1 MTLNYLDVAIKL
13 AIGLL
18 SLILVINISGKNNL
32 APTSASDQIQNY
44 VLGGIIGGVI
54 YSPAISILQY
64 CIILLIWTVS
74 VLSLKWL
81 KTNSSL
87 VKQVVDGKPIVL
99 IKRGVL
105 DVEACRSAGL
115 SASDVALKLRGQG
128 IFKIKDVKRAVLEQ
142 NGQLIVVQAGE
153 ENPKY
158 PLVTDGVIQQDILDS
173 MDKSESW
180 LLDKL
185 EEAGYTD
192 VSQIFI
198 AEYSNGQLDVVSYD

>member
-64 CIILLIWTVS
+64 CIILLIWTVL

-115 SASDVALKLRGQG
+115 SASDVALKLREQG

>member
-18 SLILVINISGKNNL
+18 SLILVINISGKSNL

-64 CIILLIWTVS
+64 CIILLIWTVL

-115 SASDVALKLRGQG
+115 STSDVALKLRGQG

>member
-64 CIILLIWTVS
+64 CIILLIWTVL

-192 VSQIFI
+192 VSHIFI

>member
-18 SLILVINISGKNNL
+18 SLILAINISGKSNL

-64 CIILLIWTVS
+64 CIILLIWTVL

>member
-18 SLILVINISGKNNL
+18 SLILVINISGKSNL

-64 CIILLIWTVS
+64 CIILLIWTVL

-115 SASDVALKLRGQG
+115 SASDVELKLRGQG

>member
-1 MTLNYLDVAIKL
+1 MTLNYMDVAIKL
-13 AIGLL
+13 FIGLL
-18 SLILVINISGKNNL
+18 SLILVINISGKSNL

-64 CIILLIWTVS
+64 CIILLIWTVL

-81 KTNSSL
+81 KTNSAF
-87 VKQVVDGKPIVL
+87 VKRVVDGKPIVL
-99 IKRGVL
+99 IKRGIL
-105 DVEACRSAGL
+105 DVEASRSAGL

-185 EEAGYTD
+185 AEEGYTD

-198 AEYSNGQLDVVSYD
+198 AEYSNGQLDVVAYE

>member
-18 SLILVINISGKNNL
+18 SLNLVINISGKSNL

-64 CIILLIWTVS
+64 CIILLIWTVL

>member
-18 SLILVINISGKNNL
+18 SLILVINISGKSNL

-64 CIILLIWTVS
+64 CIILLIWTVL

-142 NGQLIVVQAGE
+142 NGQLIVVQASE

>member
-18 SLILVINISGKNNL
+18 SLILVINISGKSNL

-64 CIILLIWTVS
+64 CIILLIWTVL